1 MNIHTGLT
9 LTALFREKLIQFH
22 ISYSPFGR
30 WEVEYES
37 GYDLEYCDSFK
48 TCKELNKWIRGFEQ
62 YRVTKRTKKDFPFIA
77 FDGQNGWYCNKH
89 YPFIVVP
96 VVTKE
101 HPEYISIIFNCY
113 YLGDDKYQL
122 IDENGDPLYFE
133 SLDEFKRFLKKHDCY
148 IAGNTDEL
156 LRRKRMFCNDIWR

>member
-9 LTALFREKLIQFH
+9 LTALYKGKISQFH

-37 GYDLEYCDSFK
+37 GYDLEYCDSFH
-48 TCKELNKWIRGFEQ
+48 TCKELNKWIREFEQ
-62 YRVTKRTKKDFPFIA
+62 YKVTRRTKKDFPFIA

-101 HPEYISIIFNCY
+101 HPEYINVVFDCY

-122 IDENGDPLYFE
+122 IDESGDPLYFE
-133 SLDEFKRFLKKHDCY
+133 SLDDFKRFLRKHNYY
-148 IAGNTDEL
+148 IAGNTNEL
-156 LRRKRMFCNDIWR
+156 RRRKRMFCGEIF

>member
-9 LTALFREKLIQFH
+9 LRVLYKGKVNQFH

-37 GYDLEYCDSFK
+37 GYDLEYYDSFN
-48 TCKELNKWIRGFEQ
+48 TCKELNKWIREFEQ
-62 YRVTKRTKKDFPFIA
+62 YKVTRRTRKDFPFIA

-89 YPFIVVP
+89 YSFIVTP
-96 VVTKE
+96 VVTME
-101 HPEYISIIFNCY
+101 HPEYINVIFNCY

-133 SLDEFKRFLKKHDCY
+133 SLDEFKRFLRKHDCY
-148 IAGNTDEL
+148 IAGNTNEL
-156 LRRKRMFCNDIWR
+156 RKRKRMFCKTF